1 MDFFLDLEFIPPS
14 MLTPVLTPSL
24 GGFLSP
30 TSTAS
35 LSVNIGQPM
44 FVSTIPMELLNKV
57 TTGGV
62 AVNYRFTRHSHL
74 YPPRIVGIEL
84 TFSNL
89 STEEIPI
96 IKLGSKSLPSG
107 MSLHEFPALSN
118 IPREQECNPWY

>member
-62 AVNYRFTRHSHL
+62 AVNYRFTHHPHL
-74 YPPRIVGIEL
+74 YAQGCFFLNTFIVHIHLLYIVVYSQVTVFPHPQPYLSSHSPL
-84 TFSNL
+84 T
-89 STEEIPI
+89 
-96 IKLGSKSLPSG
+96 
-107 MSLHEFPALSN
+107 
-118 IPREQECNPWY
+118 